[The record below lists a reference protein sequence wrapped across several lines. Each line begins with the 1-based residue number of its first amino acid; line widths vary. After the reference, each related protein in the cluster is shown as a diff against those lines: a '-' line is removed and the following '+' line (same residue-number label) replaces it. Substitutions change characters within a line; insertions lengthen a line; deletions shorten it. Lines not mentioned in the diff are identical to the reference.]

1 MPLCIKGLSDITK
14 PLVDGL
20 SKKIFTSEYT
30 YVINAIE
37 ISEMLYLGVSKPLY
51 TYPAMRD
58 KNTSNRG
65 WKMSK

>member
-51 TYPAMRD
+51 TYPEVQD
-58 KNTSNRG
+58 INPSNGG
-65 WKMSK
+65 WKMIK